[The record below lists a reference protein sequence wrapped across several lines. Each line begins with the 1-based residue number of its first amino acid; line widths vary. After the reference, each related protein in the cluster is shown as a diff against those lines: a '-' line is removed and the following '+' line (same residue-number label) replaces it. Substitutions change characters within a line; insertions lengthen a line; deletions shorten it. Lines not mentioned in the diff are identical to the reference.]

1 MSRKLGYEKK
11 HKNKGFV
18 FALEAAISLLLFALM
33 LFSLPIQNNF
43 SLKELAIVQQ
53 ENDLLRVWSAKETKE
68 SEMINDTKQLLGE
81 NAELWVGAKQIL
93 TTQVKKNSISSEGII
108 LNSAL
113 QENKIKIIVYYD

>member
-1 MSRKLGYEKK
+1 
-11 HKNKGFV
+11 V